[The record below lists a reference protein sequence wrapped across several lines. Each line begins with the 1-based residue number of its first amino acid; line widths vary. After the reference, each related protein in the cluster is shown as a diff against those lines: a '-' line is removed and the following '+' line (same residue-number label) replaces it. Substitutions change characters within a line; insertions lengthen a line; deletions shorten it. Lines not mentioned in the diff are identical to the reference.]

1 MNSKMRS
8 LIALF
13 MVIAVAGVYSFGLQT
28 MRGYAGE
35 EATGQ
40 TTGSQSE
47 QDVDAEQDAPSSAA
61 DETGG
66 GTDAGG
72 PAKAVKGADKAGE
85 DGNTVVDAKGGD
97 GAGEDGAGDETG
109 VAEDEVIDMT
119 GAVETGDFK
128 VLGDESAYTFDPET
142 GVLTITGDAVVSMKE
157 GVTSTNQRIVVADD
171 ATVTIQDISIQAEGA
186 PAIKINAPVNAGLIL
201 KGDNKVLG
209 GNGNNVNHISGS
221 YAGVEIEW
229 ESHEN
234 MASLTISGSG
244 KLEAVGGPNSAA
256 IGGSKSHNGVYGNI
270 TIESGTIVAKSGET
284 SEWAGGAGIG
294 SSDNPN
300 NGTSSGSYKHTNDSW
315 GVITINGG
323 NITAVGG
330 SNAAGIGGGNHCDSG
345 EIVINGGT
353 IDAKGHTGIGSG
365 YGSSQTTNTTDKLTK
380 GPGYYYADITI
391 TGGNITAEA
400 YSTGSTNDGGSGI
413 GGGMYSDAKITITGG
428 TITSKGGNGKNTDTE
443 VKSYHHGGSGIGGG
457 YEGHAEIT
465 ITGGTITAIGGGA
478 SAGIGSGSIPN
489 SNPSN
494 TGSQGYKSRLGET
507 TCEYTDIEIGG
518 EAKITATGGSSGGA
532 GIGGGVGADKV
543 AINITGGDIA
553 ATGGKGSEDKLKY
566 RENGSPYAGGNGGA
580 GIGSGYSGTTS
591 GESAKYFTTTDSLE
605 VSITGG
611 TVLAIGGWGA
621 SGIGSGAD
629 NTTATS
635 ITIDVNN
642 AKIEAYADG
651 TKFAIDTRDLEDDGM
666 TESITEGRT
675 ITGDVLQGT
684 FVHEYNQPVSGGAD
698 IHQGTEGLGSIK
710 IINDKTGEQKELTQM
725 PDGYRSFAT
734 DVNGEGAYTVFS
746 DDSAISNGNGRYFN
760 RCIDDTR
767 SPEEIESDSDI
778 LERNVQYMVNSNGLC
793 DNFYLFPVKTVVVEK
808 IVQGTNTGGL
818 NMTAYFCLKAGNG
831 FAHRPGED
839 NIWTESIEIVNG
851 VPQTKA
857 YFINVDDNKY
867 DVWEIKGENDTTSP
881 KGESFGSY
889 TLTKITTQHG
899 EAVALPLGT
908 THDDSRGITYTVAQ
922 DGDELTITASMDTD
936 KRQGD
941 HSVTLSL
948 FADGVLTEYPS
959 KKLNAAEGWEQTWTE
974 IPASKNG
981 TLIQYSVADTSN
993 NAQIDDD
1000 IWNDEVK
1007 IINSYKQKAAE
1018 LVITKELP
1026 KFIDHI
1032 NGNETITEVNA
1043 TFFFEITGT
1052 YDDGKP
1058 YQNTAGIDFN
1068 RNSDKVQTVTVAL
1081 PSDIADLEVKEVYA
1095 GNYKLDP
1102 DQDPPEVVQTADGVY
1117 TVKFTNVVSD
1127 YEYKGGITNK
1137 YELDGGISKLIGT
1150 TTNPQQP

>member
-13 MVIAVAGVYSFGLQT
+13 MVIAVVGVYSFGLQT

-47 QDVDAEQDAPSSAA
+47 QDVDAEQDAPSSVAEKT
-61 DETGG
+61 DD
-66 GTDAGG
+66 GTEAGG
-72 PAKAVKGADKAGE
+72 SAKAAKGAGE
-85 DGNTVVDAKGGD
+85 DGESITAAGEEGESLD
-97 GAGEDGAGDETG
+97 GAGEDAGEP
-109 VAEDEVIDMT
+109 EDEEIDMT
-119 GAVETGDFK
+119 DAVETGDFK
-128 VLGDESAYTFDPET
+128 VLGDEGKYAFDPDT
-142 GVLTITGDAVVSMKE
+142 GVLTITGDVVVSMKD

-186 PAIKINAPVNAGLIL
+186 PAIKINAPVSAELVL

-221 YAGVEIEW
+221 YAGIEIEW

-244 KLEAVGGPNSAA
+244 KIEAVGGPNSAA

-270 TIESGTIVAKSGET
+270 TIESGTVVAKSGET
-284 SEWAGGAGIG
+284 DEWAGGAGIG

-330 SNAAGIGGGNHCDSG
+330 YNAAGIGGGNHCDSG
-345 EIVINGGT
+345 KIVINGGT

-365 YGSSQTTNTTDKLTK
+365 YGSSQTTSRTNLTK

-391 TGGNITAEA
+391 TGGDITAEA

-428 TITSKGGNGKNTDTE
+428 NITAKGGNGKNTDTE

-518 EAKITATGGSSGGA
+518 DVKITATGGSSGGA

-543 AINITGGDIA
+543 AISITGGNITA
-553 ATGGKGSEDKLKY
+553 IGGKGSADKLDY
-566 RENGSPYAGGNGGA
+566 LENGSPYAGGNGGA

-591 GESAKYFTTTDSLE
+591 GEGAKYFTTTDSLE
-605 VSITGG
+605 ISITGG
-611 TVLAIGGWGA
+611 EKVLAVGGWGA

-635 ITIDVNN
+635 ITIN
-642 AKIEAYADG
+642 AKEANIEAYADG
-651 TKFAIDTRDLEDDGM
+651 TKFAIDTRVLSEDGTSTTSYTTNRDVTDGY
-666 TESITEGRT
+666 I
-675 ITGDVLQGT
+675 LQGT
-684 FVHEYNQPVSGGAD
+684 FVHHYGAAQDSDIDQNAEALKSIIVTNDESGW
-698 IHQGTEGLGSIK
+698 T
-710 IINDKTGEQKELTQM
+710 KELTGM
-725 PDGYRSFAT
+725 KDLKDGNDGYRSYAT
-734 DVNGEGAYTVFS
+734 SVASAGVYTVYTDAEEIGEG
-746 DDSAISNGNGRYFN
+746 GGRYFSQLTTD
-760 RCIDDTR
+760 IYDK
-767 SPEEIESDSDI
+767 EEAKAKGKT
-778 LERNVQYMVNSNGLC
+778 VQYTVEEGTIS
-793 DNFYLFPVKTVVVEK
+793 DNYYLFPVKTVVVKKTVSAENE
-808 IVQGTNTGGL
+808 GTDLSGL
-818 NMTAYFCLKAGNG
+818 NTTAYFALFVEKNKSQSS
-831 FAHRPGED
+831 GED
-839 NIWTESIEIVNG
+839 YYLTESGETDNSNPSAKIWTQSIDIVNG
-851 VPQTKA
+851 VPKNKA
-857 YFINVDDNKY
+857 YFINVDDITF
-867 DVWEIKGENDTTSP
+867 DVKEIDKDGYTTGEINQKEHVNQADYEEHRFDTSP
-881 KGESFGSY
+881 QGSIFNGY
-889 TLTKITTQHG
+889 ILKRIETAHG
-899 EAVALPLGT
+899 
-908 THDDSRGITYTVAQ
+908 
-922 DGDELTITASMDTD
+922 DG
-936 KRQGD
+936 
-941 HSVTLSL
+941 
-948 FADGVLTEYPS
+948 
-959 KKLNAAEGWEQTWTE
+959 
-974 IPASKNG
+974 
-981 TLIQYSVADTSN
+981 SN
-993 NAQIDDD
+993 NNAEISQDQ
-1000 IWNDEVK
+1000 WSDE
-1007 IINSYKQKAAE
+1007 IEFINTYEKKAAE

-1026 KFIDHI
+1026 QFIDHK
-1032 NGNETITEVNA
+1032 NGNETMGDVNA
-1043 TFFFEITGT
+1043 TFFFEITGK
-1052 YDDGKP
+1052 YDGGNKS
-1058 YQNTAGIDFN
+1058 YQNTVGIDFN

-1081 PSDIADLEVKEVYA
+1081 PSDITDLEVKEVYA

-1102 DQDPPEVVQTADGVY
+1102 EQDPPEVVQNEDGVY
-1117 TVKFTNVVSD
+1117 TVKFKNVVSD